1 MIRILPADQQ
11 LPQAAELACQL
22 WPSHSREELHATLQD
37 AISDGGAVL
46 LALEG
51 ERPVGFAQCALR
63 RDYVEG
69 SSTSPV
75 GYLEGIFVLPEHR
88 RRGVASALID
98 EMISRAA
105 ALELAF
111 LSLEVRASNSPAIAL
126 YRGKGFVDV
135 GVRPGNYEKPA
146 EDAIIM
152 NLYIRKEPQC

>member
-1 MIRILPADQQ
+1 MTIHDARPSDVAKIAALERECFSMPWPEEIITSQ
-11 LPQAAELACQL
+11 LSGPGKIMLAAE
-22 WPSHSREELHATLQD
+22 EEGAFAGYMGLQYVLD
-37 AISDGGAVL
+37 EGYISNVCTA
-46 LALEG
+46 
-51 ERPVGFAQCALR
+51 
-63 RDYVEG
+63 
-69 SSTSPV
+69 
-75 GYLEGIFVLPEHR
+75 PEHR

-135 GVRPGNYEKPA
+135 GVRPGYYEKPA

>member
-1 MIRILPADQQ
+1 MIDVRPAVEADLDWLCALEQECFSLPWTREQ
-11 LPQAAELACQL
+11 LSHQLSGGGKMLLVAEL
-22 WPSHSREELHATLQD
+22 D
-37 AISDGGAVL
+37 
-46 LALEG
+46 G
-51 ERPVGFAQCALR
+51 ERA
-63 RDYVEG
+63 
-69 SSTSPV
+69 
-75 GYLEGIFVLPEHR
+75 GYMGLDFVLDEGYVTNVCTATAFR

-135 GVRPGNYEKPA
+135 GVRPGYYEKPA

>member
-69 SSTSPV
+69 SS
-75 GYLEGIFVLPEHR
+75 VLPEHR
-88 RRGVASALID
+88 RRGIARRLVDACQSWAQMQGCKEFASDCELD
-98 EMISRAA
+98 N
-105 ALELAF
+105 LESQRFHQACGFAEVNRIVCF
-111 LSLEVRASNSPAIAL
+111 LK
-126 YRGKGFVDV
+126 KG
-135 GVRPGNYEKPA
+135 
-146 EDAIIM
+146 
-152 NLYIRKEPQC
+152 

>member
-1 MIRILPADQQ
+1 MTIRDARPSDVAKIAALERECFSLPWPEEIIASQ
-11 LPQAAELACQL
+11 LSGPGKIMLAAE
-22 WPSHSREELHATLQD
+22 EEGAFAGYMGLQYVLD
-37 AISDGGAVL
+37 EGYISNVCTA
-46 LALEG
+46 
-51 ERPVGFAQCALR
+51 
-63 RDYVEG
+63 
-69 SSTSPV
+69 
-75 GYLEGIFVLPEHR
+75 PEHR

-135 GVRPGNYEKPA
+135 GVRPEYYEKPA

>member
-51 ERPVGFAQCALR
+51 ERPVGFAQCAMR

-69 SSTSPV
+69 THTSPV
-75 GYLEGIFVLPEHR
+75 GYLEGVFVQEEYR
-88 RRGVASALID
+88 GRGVATALLRACEAWAGEKGCAEFASDCGLDNAASAVFHL
-98 EMISRAA
+98 RAV
-105 ALELAF
+105 F
-111 LSLEVRASNSPAIAL
+111 
-126 YRGKGFVDV
+126 
-135 GVRPGNYEKPA
+135 A
-146 EDAIIM
+146 EAWRIICFTKR
-152 NLYIRKEPQC
+152 L

>member
-75 GYLEGIFVLPEHR
+75 GYL
-88 RRGVASALID
+88 D
-98 EMISRAA
+98 AA
-105 ALELAF
+105 AL
-111 LSLEVRASNSPAIAL
+111 PA
-126 YRGKGFVDV
+126 GW
-135 GVRPGNYEKPA
+135 
-146 EDAIIM
+146 
-152 NLYIRKEPQC
+152 

>member
-51 ERPVGFAQCALR
+51 GEAGRICPVRAAARLCG
-63 RDYVEG
+63 G
-69 SSTSPV
+69 SSTRPV

-88 RRGVASALID
+88 RRGIARRLVDACQSWAQLQGCKEFASDCELD
-98 EMISRAA
+98 N
-105 ALELAF
+105 LESQRFHQACGFAEVNRIVCF
-111 LSLEVRASNSPAIAL
+111 LK
-126 YRGKGFVDV
+126 KG
-135 GVRPGNYEKPA
+135 
-146 EDAIIM
+146 
-152 NLYIRKEPQC
+152 

>member
-11 LPQAAELACQL
+11 LPQVAELACQL

-69 SSTSPV
+69 S
-75 GYLEGIFVLPEHR
+75 FVLPEHR
-88 RRGVASALID
+88 RRGIARRLVDACQSWAQLQGCKEFASDCELD
-98 EMISRAA
+98 N
-105 ALELAF
+105 LESQRFHQACGFAEVNRIVCF
-111 LSLEVRASNSPAIAL
+111 LK
-126 YRGKGFVDV
+126 KG
-135 GVRPGNYEKPA
+135 
-146 EDAIIM
+146 
-152 NLYIRKEPQC
+152 

>member
-1 MIRILPADQQ
+1 MIRIRPADQQ

-69 SSTSPV
+69 THTSPV
-75 GYLEGIFVLPEHR
+75 GYLEGVFVQEEYR
-88 RRGVASALID
+88 GRGVATALLRACEAWAGEKGCAEFASDCGLDNAASAVFHL
-98 EMISRAA
+98 RA
-105 ALELAF
+105 
-111 LSLEVRASNSPAIAL
+111 
-126 YRGKGFVDV
+126 GF
-135 GVRPGNYEKPA
+135 A
-146 EDAIIM
+146 EAGRIICFTKR
-152 NLYIRKEPQC
+152 L

>member
-51 ERPVGFAQCALR
+51 ERPVDFAQCALR

-69 SSTSPV
+69 SSTS
-75 GYLEGIFVLPEHR
+75 R
-88 RRGVASALID
+88 SAIWRVSL
-98 EMISRAA
+98 SCRSTAAA
-105 ALELAF
+105 ALPAGWWTPARAGRSCRAAR
-111 LSLEVRASNSPAIAL
+111 SLPATASLIIWKAN
-126 YRGKGFVDV
+126 GFI
-135 GVRPGNYEKPA
+135 KPA
-146 EDAIIM
+146 A
-152 NLYIRKEPQC
+152 LPK

>member
-1 MIRILPADQQ
+1 MIDVRPAVEADLDWLCALEQECFSLPWTRDQLSHQ
-11 LPQAAELACQL
+11 LSGGGKMLLVAEL
-22 WPSHSREELHATLQD
+22 D
-37 AISDGGAVL
+37 
-46 LALEG
+46 G
-51 ERPVGFAQCALR
+51 ERA
-63 RDYVEG
+63 
-69 SSTSPV
+69 
-75 GYLEGIFVLPEHR
+75 GYMGLDFVLDEGYVTNVCTASAFR

-135 GVRPGNYEKPA
+135 GVRPGYYEKPA

>member
-69 SSTSPV
+69 THTSPV
-75 GYLEGIFVLPEHR
+75 GYLEGVFVQEEYR
-88 RRGVASALID
+88 GRGVATALLRACEAWAGEKGCAEFASDCGLDNAASAVFHL
-98 EMISRAA
+98 RA
-105 ALELAF
+105 
-111 LSLEVRASNSPAIAL
+111 
-126 YRGKGFVDV
+126 GF
-135 GVRPGNYEKPA
+135 A
-146 EDAIIM
+146 EAGRIICFTKR
-152 NLYIRKEPQC
+152 L

>member
-1 MIRILPADQQ
+1 MSVNIEDA
-11 LPQAAELACQL
+11 
-22 WPSHSREELHATLQD
+22 REEMLGQIEEIEKLCFSVPWTLEQLRSQLKD
-37 AISDGGAVL
+37 PQHEFIAALDPEGRVLGYVGMMYVLDEGYISNVCTA
-46 LALEG
+46 
-51 ERPVGFAQCALR
+51 
-63 RDYVEG
+63 
-69 SSTSPV
+69 
-75 GYLEGIFVLPEHR
+75 PEHR

-135 GVRPGNYEKPA
+135 GVRPGYYEKPA

>member
-88 RRGVASALID
+88 RRGIARRLVDACQSWARLQGCKEFASDCEL
-98 EMISRAA
+98 ENGPSR
-105 ALELAF
+105 LFHLH
-111 LSLEVRASNSPAIAL
+111 S
-126 YRGKGFVDV
+126 GFCEA
-135 GVRPGNYEKPA
+135 GR
-146 EDAIIM
+146 IICFVKK
-152 NLYIRKEPQC
+152 L